1 MSASKFISISSST
14 TTGLLSG
21 LPRRIVFATREA
33 ITGYTPD
40 TQSGLIAV
48 TSDMVD
54 ALIAA
59 NPSARA
65 VAQFLRTA
73 FGGSIMP
80 DMVYILSTGGSGV
93 ALTSA
98 MLNKANYNPRS
109 WSILNVGSQSNGL
122 TDSATYLADC
132 KVASLWCTDATAK
145 IFIMSWSM
153 VDGGTLPDELLIA
166 GGSGEPGELMTQKR
180 TMTLVTN
187 AYTEVE
193 TGVKVYHNPLL
204 AALVHSLYGGSI
216 ARSIGSLS
224 DAHDFTN
231 VSGDTYSAATRSY
244 IALNSLAQYN
254 SAKDQGGANFVYDT
268 FLNDDV
274 NPPTSL
280 QIEAQLAID
289 YINDYCVI
297 APRNALIA
305 AGRTGV
311 NGDYTGVMEVAAL
324 TRAALDT
331 LWKAG
336 VILSNEDGTP
346 DYTLITLSASGIAA
360 LDPAW
365 QSKGV
370 IPVGAIVATIKPY
383 SAIHYYQIAFNFN

>member
-14 TTGLLSG
+14 TTGQLSG
-21 LPRRIVFATREA
+21 LPRRIVFVTRET
-33 ITGYTPD
+33 ITGYTAD
-40 TQSGLIAV
+40 AQSGLIAV
-48 TSDMVD
+48 TADMVD

-59 NPSARA
+59 NPSALGT
-65 VAQFLRTA
+65 AQFLNTV
-73 FGGSIMP
+73 FGGSIVP
-80 DMVYILSTGGSGV
+80 DMCYILSTAGS
-93 ALTSA
+93 ALTSSL
-98 MLNKANYNPRS
+98 LNKANYYPRN

-132 KVASLWCTDATAK
+132 VTASDWCTDATAK

-153 VDGGTLPDELLIA
+153 IDGGTLPDELLLA
-166 GGSGEPGELMTQKR
+166 GGSGEPGDLMTNSR

-187 AYTEVE
+187 ANTEVS
-193 TGVKVYHNPLL
+193 TGVYVYHNPLL
-204 AALVHSLYGGSI
+204 AALVHCLYGGSI

-231 VSGDTYSAATRSY
+231 VDADTYSAATRAY

-254 SAKDQGGANFVYDT
+254 GAKDQGGAAFVYDT

-274 NPPTSL
+274 NPPLSV
-280 QIEAQLAID
+280 QIETQIAID
-289 YINDYCVI
+289 YINDYCVV

-311 NGDYTGVMEVAAL
+311 AGDYTGVMEVTAL
-324 TRAALDT
+324 TNAALDT

-336 VILSNEDGTP
+336 AILSKADGTA
-346 DYTLITLSASGIAA
+346 DYTLVTLSAAGISA

-365 QSKGV
+365 QSKGI
-370 IPVGAIVATIKPY
+370 IPTGSIVATIRPFG
-383 SAIHYYQIAFNFN
+383 AIHYYTIAFNFS

>member
-1 MSASKFISISSST
+1 MSNAKFITIASSST
-14 TTGLLSG
+14 TGLLGG
-21 LPRRIVFATREA
+21 LPRRIVFATREI
-33 ITGYTPD
+33 ITGYAADALT
-40 TQSGLIAV
+40 GLIAV
-48 TSDMVD
+48 TADMVD
-54 ALIAA
+54 AFIAD
-59 NPSARA
+59 NPSALA
-65 VAQFLRTA
+65 TAQMLNTV
-73 FGGSIMP
+73 FGGSIVP
-80 DMVYILSTGGSGV
+80 DMVYILPTGGG

-98 MLNKANYNPRS
+98 MLNKANYYPRN

-122 TDSATYLADC
+122 TDEATYLADC
-132 KVASLWCTDATAK
+132 LTASLWCTDATAK
-145 IFIMSWSM
+145 IFIMSFSM
-153 VDGGTLPDELLIA
+153 IDGGTLPDELLIA
-166 GGSGEPGELMTQKR
+166 GGSGEPGALMTQNR

-187 AYTEVE
+187 ANTEVS
-193 TGVKVYHNPLL
+193 TGVFVYHNPLL
-204 AALVHSLYGGSI
+204 AAVVHALYGGNI

-224 DAHDFTN
+224 DAHDFTG
-231 VSGDTYSAATRSY
+231 VDGDTYSAATRAY

-254 SAKDQGGANFVYDT
+254 DAKDQGGACFVYDT

-274 NPPTSL
+274 NPPASL
-280 QIEAQLAID
+280 QIETQIAID

-297 APRNALIA
+297 TPRNALIA

-311 NGDYTGVMEVAAL
+311 PGDYTGVMEVAAL

-336 VILSNEDGTP
+336 AILTNEDGTP
-346 DYTLITLSASGIAA
+346 AFTLVTKSAAQIAA

-383 SAIHYYQIAFNFN
+383 GAIHYYTISFNFN

>member
-1 MSASKFISISSST
+1 MSAAKFITIMSNT
-14 TTGLLSG
+14 TTGLLGG
-21 LPRRIVFATREA
+21 LPRRIVFATRET
-33 ITGYTPD
+33 ITGYTAD

-48 TSDMVD
+48 TADMVA

-59 NPSARA
+59 NPTALA
-65 VAQFLRTA
+65 TAQALNTV
-73 FGGSIMP
+73 FGASIKP
-80 DMVYILSTGGSGV
+80 DIMYILSTSNS

-98 MLNKANYNPRS
+98 MLNKANYSPRN

-132 KVASLWCTDATAK
+132 TTASLWADTNEK

-153 VDGGTLPDELLIA
+153 IDGGTLPDALLLA
-166 GGSGEPGELMTQKR
+166 GGSGNPGALMTQKR
-180 TMTLVTN
+180 TKTLVTN
-187 AYTEVE
+187 ARTEVS
-193 TGVKVYHNPLL
+193 TGVFVYHNPLL

-268 FLNDDV
+268 FMNDDV
-274 NPPTSL
+274 NPPTSM
-280 QIEAQLAID
+280 QIETQIAVD
-289 YINDYCVI
+289 YINDYCVVT
-297 APRNALIA
+297 PRNALIA

-324 TRAALDT
+324 TRSALET
-331 LWKAG
+331 MWKANA
-336 VILSNEDGTP
+336 ILSNDDGTP
-346 DYTLITLSASGIAA
+346 DFTLITLPASGIKA

-365 QSKGV
+365 QSKGI
-370 IPVGAIVATIKPY
+370 IPVGAIVAQIKPY
-383 SAIHYYQIAFNFN
+383 GAIHYYTIAFNYN

>member
-1 MSASKFISISSST
+1 MSAAKFISISSST

-21 LPRRIVFATREA
+21 LPRRIVFATRET
-33 ITGYTPD
+33 ITGYAAD
-40 TQSGLIAV
+40 AQSGLIAV
-48 TSDMVD
+48 TSDMVT
-54 ALIAA
+54 AFTAA

-65 VAQFLRTA
+65 TAQFLNTV
-73 FGGSIMP
+73 FGGSIVP
-80 DMVYILSTGGSGV
+80 DMVYTLSTGGA

-98 MLNKANYNPRS
+98 MLNKANYNPRN

-122 TDSATYLADC
+122 TDSSTYLADC
-132 KVASLWCTDATAK
+132 TTASLWCTDATAK

-153 VDGGTLPDELLIA
+153 VDGGTLPDQLLLA
-166 GGSGEPGELMTQKR
+166 GGSGNPGALMTQNR

-187 AYTEVE
+187 AKTTVSV
-193 TGVKVYHNPLL
+193 GIDVYHNPLL
-204 AALVHSLYGGSI
+204 AAVVHALYGGSI

-254 SAKDQGGANFVYDT
+254 GAKDQGGANFVYDT
-268 FLNDDV
+268 FVNDNV
-274 NPPTSL
+274 NPPLSL
-280 QIEAQLAID
+280 QIETQIAID
-289 YINDYCVI
+289 YINDYCVV
-297 APRNALIA
+297 APRSALIT

-324 TRAALDT
+324 TRAALET
-331 LWKAG
+331 LWKANA
-336 VILSNEDGTP
+336 ILSNEDGTP
-346 DYTLITLSASGIAA
+346 AFTLITLSAANIAA

-365 QSKGV
+365 QSKGI
-370 IPVGAIVATIKPY
+370 IPVGAIVASIKPY
-383 SAIHYYQIAFNFN
+383 GAIHYYTIAFNFN

>member
-21 LPRRIVFATREA
+21 LPRRIVFATRET
-33 ITGYTPD
+33 ITGYTAD
-40 TQSGLIAV
+40 TLTGLITV
-48 TSDMVD
+48 TSDMV
-54 ALIAA
+54 AAFIAA
-59 NPSARA
+59 NPTALGT
-65 VAQFLRTA
+65 AQMLNTV
-73 FGGSIMP
+73 FGGSITP
-80 DMVYILSTGGSGV
+80 DYVYILPTGGT
-93 ALTSA
+93 ALTAA
-98 MLNKANYNPRS
+98 MLNKANYYPRS

-122 TDSATYLADC
+122 TDATTYLADNV
-132 KVASLWCTDATAK
+132 VASLWADTHEK
-145 IFIMSWSM
+145 IHPMSWTM
-153 VDGGTLPDELLIA
+153 EDGGTLPDELLLA

-187 AYTEVE
+187 ARTEVS
-193 TGVKVYHNPLL
+193 TGVYVYHNPLL
-204 AALVHSLYGGSI
+204 AALVHALYGGSI

-224 DAHDFTN
+224 DAHDFTGVN
-231 VSGDTYSAATRSY
+231 GDTYSAATRSY

-254 SAKDQGGANFVYDT
+254 GAKDQGGANFVYDT
-268 FLNDDV
+268 FMNDDV

-280 QIEAQLAID
+280 QIETQIAID

-324 TRAALDT
+324 TRNALET
-331 LWKAG
+331 LWKAN
-336 VILSNEDGTP
+336 VILSNADGTP
-346 DYTLITLSASGIAA
+346 AFQLITKTAAEIAA

-365 QSKGV
+365 QSKGI
-370 IPVGAIVATIKPY
+370 IPVGAIVANIKPY
-383 SAIHYYQIAFNFN
+383 SAMHYYQIAFNFN

>member
-21 LPRRIVFATREA
+21 LPRRIVFATREV
-33 ITGYTPD
+33 ITGYSAD
-40 TQSGLIAV
+40 AQSGLIAV
-48 TSDMVD
+48 TSDMVA
-54 ALIAA
+54 ALVAA
-59 NPSARA
+59 NPSALA
-65 VAQFLRTA
+65 TAQALNTI
-73 FGGSIMP
+73 FGASIKP
-80 DMVYILSTGGSGV
+80 DLMYILSTGGT
-93 ALTSA
+93 ALTTA
-98 MLNKANYNPRS
+98 MLNKANYSPRS

-132 KVASLWCTDATAK
+132 KTASLWCTDATEK

-153 VDGGTLPDELLIA
+153 IDGGTLPDELLLA
-166 GGSGEPGELMTQKR
+166 GGSGDPGDLMTQKR

-187 AYTEVE
+187 ANTEVS
-193 TGVKVYHNPLL
+193 TGVFVYHNPLL
-204 AALVHSLYGGSI
+204 AALVHALYGGSI

-224 DAHDFTN
+224 DAHDFTGVN
-231 VSGDTYSAATRSY
+231 GDTYSAATRAY

-254 SAKDQGGANFVYDT
+254 GAKDQGGANFVYDT
-268 FLNDDV
+268 FMNDDV
-274 NPPTSL
+274 NPPTSM
-280 QIEAQLAID
+280 QIETQIAID
-289 YINDYCVI
+289 YINDYCVV

-324 TRAALDT
+324 TRAALET
-331 LWKAG
+331 MWKANA
-336 VILSNEDGTP
+336 ILSNEDGTP
-346 DYTLITLSASGIAA
+346 AFSLVTLPASGIKA

-370 IPVGAIVATIKPY
+370 IPVGSIVATIKPY
-383 SAIHYYQIAFNFN
+383 GAIHYYTIAFNFN

>member
-1 MSASKFISISSST
+1 MSNAKFITIASSA

-21 LPRRIVFATREA
+21 LPRRIVFATREI

-48 TSDMVD
+48 TADMVTAFIAD
-54 ALIAA
+54 NPTALGT
-59 NPSARA
+59 
-65 VAQFLRTA
+65 AQFLNTV
-73 FGGSIMP
+73 FGGSIVP
-80 DMVYILSTGGSGV
+80 DMVYILPTGGG

-98 MLNKANYNPRS
+98 MLNKANYYPRN
-109 WSILNVGSQSNGL
+109 WSILNVGSQTNGL
-122 TDSATYLADC
+122 DDEATYLADC
-132 KVASLWCTDATAK
+132 VVASLWCTDSTEK
-145 IFIMSWSM
+145 IFIMSFSM
-153 VDGGTLPDELLIA
+153 ADEGTLPDELLLA
-166 GGSGEPGELMTQKR
+166 GGSGEPGALMTQNR

-187 AYTEVE
+187 ANTEVS
-193 TGVKVYHNPLL
+193 TGVYVYHNPLL
-204 AALVHSLYGGSI
+204 AALVHALYGGSI

-224 DAHDFTN
+224 DAHDFEN
-231 VSGDTYSAATRSY
+231 VDGDTYSAATRAY

-254 SAKDQGGANFVYDT
+254 SAKDQGGACFVYDT
-268 FLNDDV
+268 FLNDDE

-280 QIEAQLAID
+280 QIESQIAID

-297 APRNALIA
+297 TPRNALIA

-311 NGDYTGVMEVAAL
+311 PGDYTGVMEVAAL

-336 VILSNEDGTP
+336 AILTNEDGTP
-346 DYTLITLSASGIAA
+346 AYTLITKSAAQIAA

-383 SAIHYYQIAFNFN
+383 AAVHYYTIAFNFN

>member
-1 MSASKFISISSST
+1 MSASKFITISSST

-21 LPRRIVFATREA
+21 LPRRIVFATRET
-33 ITGYTPD
+33 ITGYAAD
-40 TQSGLIAV
+40 VQSGLIAV
-48 TSDMVD
+48 TSDMV
-54 ALIAA
+54 AAFTAA
-59 NPSARA
+59 NPSALGT
-65 VAQFLRTA
+65 AQFLKTV
-73 FGGSIMP
+73 FGGSIVP
-80 DMVYILSTGGSGV
+80 DMVYILSTGAQ

-132 KVASLWCTDATAK
+132 TTASLWCTDSTAK

-153 VDGGTLPDELLIA
+153 IDGGTLPNQLLLA
-166 GGSGEPGELMTQKR
+166 GGSGNPGALMTQNR

-187 AYTEVE
+187 AKTTVSV
-193 TGVKVYHNPLL
+193 GVDVYHNPLL
-204 AALVHSLYGGSI
+204 AALVHALYGGSI

-224 DAHDFTN
+224 DAHDFTG

-254 SAKDQGGANFVYDT
+254 GAKDQGGANFVYDT
-268 FLNDDV
+268 FLNDEV

-280 QIEAQLAID
+280 QIETQIAID
-289 YINDYCVI
+289 YINDYCVV
-297 APRNALIA
+297 APRNALIT

-311 NGDYTGVMEVAAL
+311 SGDYTGVMEVAAL
-324 TRAALDT
+324 TRAALET
-331 LWKAG
+331 LWKANA
-336 VILSNEDGTP
+336 ILSNEDGTP
-346 DYTLITLSASGIAA
+346 AFTLITLSAANIAA

-365 QSKGV
+365 QSKGI
-370 IPVGAIVATIKPY
+370 IPVGAIVASIKPY
-383 SAIHYYQIAFNFN
+383 GAIHYYAIAFNFN

>member
-1 MSASKFISISSST
+1 MSNAKFITIASST

-21 LPRRIVFATREA
+21 LPRRIVFATREI
-33 ITGYTPD
+33 ITGYTPNAL
-40 TQSGLIAV
+40 TGLIAV
-48 TSDMVD
+48 TADMVD
-54 ALIAA
+54 AFIAA
-59 NPSARA
+59 NPTALA
-65 VAQFLRTA
+65 TAQMLATV
-73 FGGSIMP
+73 FGGSIVP
-80 DMVYILSTGGSGV
+80 DMVYILPTGGG
-93 ALTSA
+93 ALTNT
-98 MLNKANYNPRS
+98 MLNKANYYPRN

-122 TDSATYLADC
+122 TDAVTYLADC
-132 KVASLWCTDATAK
+132 KVASLWCTDSTEK
-145 IFIMSWSM
+145 IFIMSFSM
-153 VDGGTLPDELLIA
+153 ADEGTLPDELLIA
-166 GGSGEPGELMTQKR
+166 GGSGDPGALMTQNR

-187 AYTEVE
+187 ANTEVD
-193 TGVKVYHNPLL
+193 TGVFVYHNPLL
-204 AALVHSLYGGSI
+204 AAVVHALYGGSI

-224 DAHDFTN
+224 DAHDFTG
-231 VSGDTYSAATRSY
+231 VDPDTYSAATRAY

-254 SAKDQGGANFVYDT
+254 GAKDQGDAAFVYDT

-274 NPPTSL
+274 NPPASP
-280 QIEAQLAID
+280 QIETQIAID

-311 NGDYTGVMEVAAL
+311 PGDYTGVMEVAAL
-324 TRAALDT
+324 TRAALET

-336 VILSNEDGTP
+336 AILSNEDGTP
-346 DYTLITLSASGIAA
+346 AFTLITKSAAQIAA

-383 SAIHYYQIAFNFN
+383 GAIHYYTITFNFN

>member
-1 MSASKFISISSST
+1 MSASKFITISSST

-21 LPRRIVFATREA
+21 LPRRIVFATRET
-33 ITGYTPD
+33 ITGYTAS
-40 TQSGLIAV
+40 TLTGLITV
-48 TSDMVD
+48 TSDMV
-54 ALIAA
+54 AAFTAA
-59 NPSARA
+59 NPTALA
-65 VAQFLRTA
+65 TAQFLNTVY
-73 FGGSIMP
+73 GGSIVP
-80 DMVYILSTGGSGV
+80 DSVYILSTGGA

-98 MLNKANYNPRS
+98 MLTKADYYPRN

-132 KVASLWCTDATAK
+132 KVASLWCTDSTAK

-153 VDGGTLPDELLIA
+153 VDGGTLPDELLLA
-166 GGSGEPGELMTQKR
+166 GGSGTPGELMTQKR

-187 AYTEVE
+187 ANTEVT
-193 TGVKVYHNPLL
+193 TGVFVYHNPLL

-224 DAHDFTN
+224 DAHDFTGVN
-231 VSGDTYSAATRSY
+231 GDTYSAATRSY

-254 SAKDQGGANFVYDT
+254 GAKDQGGANFVYDT
-268 FLNDDV
+268 FMNDDV

-280 QIEAQLAID
+280 QIETQIAID
-289 YINDYCVI
+289 YINDYCVV

-324 TRAALDT
+324 TRAALET
-331 LWKAG
+331 LWKANA
-336 VILSNEDGTP
+336 ILSNEDGTP
-346 DYTLITLSASGIAA
+346 AFSLITLSASGISA
-360 LDPAW
+360 LDPTW

-370 IPVGAIVATIKPY
+370 IPVGAIVASIKPY
-383 SAIHYYQIAFNFN
+383 GAIHYYTIAFNFN

>member
-1 MSASKFISISSST
+1 MSNAKFITIASSI

-21 LPRRIVFATREA
+21 LPRRIVFATRET
-33 ITGYTPD
+33 ITGYAANALT
-40 TQSGLIAV
+40 GLIAI
-48 TSDMVD
+48 TADMVD
-54 ALIAA
+54 AFIAA
-59 NPSARA
+59 NPTALA
-65 VAQFLRTA
+65 TAQMLATV
-73 FGGSIMP
+73 FGGSIVP
-80 DMVYILSTGGSGV
+80 DMVYILPTGGGV
-93 ALTSA
+93 LTNA
-98 MLNKANYNPRS
+98 MLNKANYYPRN

-122 TDSATYLADC
+122 TDEATYLADC
-132 KVASLWCTDATAK
+132 KVASLWCTDSTEK

-153 VDGGTLPDELLIA
+153 LDGGTLPDELLLA
-166 GGSGEPGELMTQKR
+166 GGSGEPGDLMTQNR

-187 AYTEVE
+187 ANTEVD
-193 TGVKVYHNPLL
+193 TGVYVYHNPLL
-204 AALVHSLYGGSI
+204 AAVVHALYGGSI

-224 DAHDFTN
+224 DAHDFTG
-231 VSGDTYSAATRSY
+231 VDADTYSAATRTY

-254 SAKDQGGANFVYDT
+254 GAKDQGDAAFVYDT

-274 NPPTSL
+274 NPPASL
-280 QIEAQLAID
+280 QIETQIAID

-311 NGDYTGVMEVAAL
+311 PGDYTGVMEVAAL
-324 TRAALDT
+324 TRAALET

-336 VILSNEDGTP
+336 AILSNEDGTP
-346 DYTLITLSASGIAA
+346 AYTLITKSASQIAV

-365 QSKGV
+365 QSKGI

-383 SAIHYYQIAFNFN
+383 AATHYYTITFNFN

>member
-1 MSASKFISISSST
+1 MSAAKFITISSST

-21 LPRRIVFATREA
+21 LPRRIVFATRET
-33 ITGYTPD
+33 ITGYTANV
-40 TQSGLIAV
+40 QSGLIAV
-48 TSDMVD
+48 TSDMV
-54 ALIAA
+54 AAFTAA
-59 NPSARA
+59 NPTALA
-65 VAQFLRTA
+65 TAQFLNTV
-73 FGGSIMP
+73 FGGSIVP
-80 DMVYILSTGGSGV
+80 DMVYILSTGNA

-98 MLNKANYNPRS
+98 MLTKAKYDPRS
-109 WSILNVGSQSNGL
+109 WSILNVGSRSNGL

-132 KVASLWCTDATAK
+132 TTASLWCTDSTAK

-153 VDGGTLPDELLIA
+153 IDGGTLPDQLLLA
-166 GGSGEPGELMTQKR
+166 GGSGNPGALMSQKR

-187 AYTEVE
+187 ANTEVSA
-193 TGVKVYHNPLL
+193 GVFVYHNPLL
-204 AALVHSLYGGSI
+204 AALVHALYGGSI

-224 DAHDFTN
+224 DAHDFTGVN
-231 VSGDTYSAATRSY
+231 GDTYSAATRAY

-254 SAKDQGGANFVYDT
+254 GAKDQGGANFVYDT

-280 QIEAQLAID
+280 QIETQIAID
-289 YINDYCVI
+289 YINDYCVV

-324 TRAALDT
+324 TRAALET
-331 LWKAG
+331 LWKANA
-336 VILSNEDGTP
+336 ILSNEDGTP
-346 DYTLITLSASGIAA
+346 AFSLVTLSASGIAA

-365 QSKGV
+365 QSKGI
-370 IPVGAIVATIKPY
+370 IPLGAIVATIKPY
-383 SAIHYYQIAFNFN
+383 GAIHYYSIAFNFN